1 VVINLRNFNGPDSE
15 VKEKEIELD
24 EVKEVKEGL
33 KKKGQLIW
41 PCREDRQGGDKKVE
55 KGLQDTTRLAAAY
68 KSSPSPQISISS
80 HPL

>member
-33 KKKGQLIW
+33 KKKKGQLIW

-55 KGLQDTTRLAAAY
+55 KGL
-68 KSSPSPQISISS
+68 
-80 HPL
+80 